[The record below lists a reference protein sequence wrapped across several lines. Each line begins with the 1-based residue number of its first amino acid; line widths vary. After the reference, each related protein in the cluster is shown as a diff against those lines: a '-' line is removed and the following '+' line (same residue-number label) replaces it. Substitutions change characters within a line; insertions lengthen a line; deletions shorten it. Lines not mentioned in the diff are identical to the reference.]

1 MNPKCAFDIRSAT
14 IGRKLDLGS
23 GRTMPD
29 EGVYDR
35 RPEVARDFACL
46 IEAPLILT
54 APVERDRHDA
64 FHVID
69 ELRSTLAHSFGQR
82 ARQRLP
88 ARIFERVNDLS
99 QRTFVLPDRT
109 RSIDRALSVAA
120 LQANRGSGIRD

>member
-14 IGRKLDLGS
+14 IGRELDLGS

-29 EGVYDR
+29 EGVYHR
-35 RPEVARDFACL
+35 RPEVARDLACL

-64 FHVID
+64 VHVID

-99 QRTFVLPDRT
+99 QRAFVLPDRT
-109 RSIDRALSVAA
+109 GSIDRALSFAA
-120 LQANRGSGIRD
+120 LPAEADDQ